1 MGARECT
8 KWIEKSKEYK
18 DYDEVFKEGKEK
30 ECCPKRNVK
39 IVEKKCPCNQYK
51 DCSQESQ
58 YANDSNYQPNRPC
71 ENCHHSFN
79 DHN

>member
-18 DYDEVFKEGKEK
+18 YYDEVFKEGKEK

-39 IVEKKCPCNQYK
+39 IVEKKCPCKIESHYK
-51 DCSQESQ
+51 DL
-58 YANDSNYQPNRPC
+58 DSKMK
-71 ENCHHSFN
+71 HKGATFLTKSF
-79 DHN
+79 

>member
-1 MGARECT
+1 MGFGECK
-8 KWIEKSKEYK
+8 KWIETEGRVQEL
-18 DYDEVFKEGKEK
+18 DYDEVFTENG
-30 ECCPKRNVK
+30 CNPKRNVK
-39 IVEKKCPCNQYK
+39 IVEKKCLCSQYK